1 MKRTFRKTNVMVSWG
16 YRLVNDPGLG
26 EFGLMEWLGLHMN
39 LVLYLAA
46 SLSKLIAK

>member
-26 EFGLMEWLGLHMN
+26 EFIQTGMVRPAHEFG
-39 LVLYLAA
+39 
-46 SLSKLIAK
+46 SIFGCIII